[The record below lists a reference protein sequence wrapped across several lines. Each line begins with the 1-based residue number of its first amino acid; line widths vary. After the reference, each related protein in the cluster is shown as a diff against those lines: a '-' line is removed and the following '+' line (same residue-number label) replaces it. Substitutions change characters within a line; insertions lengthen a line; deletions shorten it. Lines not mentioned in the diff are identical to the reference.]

1 MNNISLREFISAT
14 LADIALGLRDANT
27 LLKNPDKNQFE
38 PFMLRC
44 NKGDHA
50 KIPGISFDVTVA
62 ATDTSKEKAGFVIS
76 LVNIGGGA
84 SAEKGKESEAS
95 HRIQFEVGLDSNWK

>member
-1 MNNISLREFISAT
+1 MSTISLREFVSAT
-14 LADIALGLRDANT
+14 LTDIALGLRDANAS
-27 LLKNPDKNQFE
+27 LKNPEKHQFE
-38 PFMLRC
+38 PFLLRC

-62 ATDTSKEKAGFVIS
+62 ATDSSKEKAGFTIS

-84 SAEKGKESEAS
+84 GAEKGKESEAS
-95 HRIQFEVGLDSNWK
+95 HRIRFEIGSDEDWR